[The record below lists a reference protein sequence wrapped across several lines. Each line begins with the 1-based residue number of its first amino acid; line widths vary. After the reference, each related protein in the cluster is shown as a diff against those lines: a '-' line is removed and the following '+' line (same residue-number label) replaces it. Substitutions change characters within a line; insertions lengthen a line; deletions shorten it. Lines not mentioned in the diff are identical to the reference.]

1 MFEVYQNSFNLIKF
15 ITCRSFLEE
24 RLAFCSQEP
33 SDKLK
38 QKWLLEDFPSWL
50 QQMVTSKLY
59 DECFSSITLSITN
72 VSAQLFRLLIVLII
86 TQSQKC

>member
-1 MFEVYQNSFNLIKF
+1 MKF
-15 ITCRSFLEE
+15 MTCRSFLEE

-59 DECFSSITLSITN
+59 DECLRSITIAITN
-72 VSAQLFRLLIVLII
+72 VGAQFFRLLIVMII
-86 TQSQKC
+86 TQS

>member
-1 MFEVYQNSFNLIKF
+1 M
-15 ITCRSFLEE
+15 TCRSFLEE

-50 QQMVTSKLY
+50 QQKVNSKLY
-59 DECFSSITLSITN
+59 DECFRSKTRSTTN
-72 VSAQLFRLLIVLII
+72 VSAKLFRSLIVII
-86 TQSQKC
+86 THSQKC

>member
-1 MFEVYQNSFNLIKF
+1 M
-15 ITCRSFLEE
+15 TCRSFLEE

-38 QKWLLEDFPSWL
+38 QKWLLDDFLSWL
-50 QQMVTSKLY
+50 QQKVNSKLY
-59 DECFSSITLSITN
+59 DECFRSKTISTTN
-72 VSAQLFRLLIVLII
+72 VSAKLFRLLRVII